1 MEKKFTNIPE
11 VIDPGIT
18 IPIFEEDVDAM
29 SLEQPQ
35 KLGSYRARAGKF
47 SNTLSNLLPSISA
60 KLHHSKKQGKGAGAD
75 PNASTPDSSES
86 AIGNLSAKSSQ
97 MFMMNTDQG
106 MPSMAAA
113 VAADMG
119 PPRPAHVE
127 GFSARGATQDN
138 TTPPRDA
145 DKLVHFPE
153 STEYLISRPR
163 TSNDSFGNNLPR
175 QISRTRNNTMSSQI
189 TSISSIVPKP

>member
-106 MPSMAAA
+106 MPSMARRWQQIWALP
-113 VAADMG
+113 DQHMWRDS
-119 PPRPAHVE
+119 PPEAPHR
-127 GFSARGATQDN
+127 
-138 TTPPRDA
+138 TTLLRLETPTNS
-145 DKLVHFPE
+145 
-153 STEYLISRPR
+153 STSR
-163 TSNDSFGNNLPR
+163 S
-175 QISRTRNNTMSSQI
+175 TRST
-189 TSISSIVPKP
+189 